1 VYRTRNEVL
10 AAWALPL
17 ILSLSS
23 ILLPDQITGA
33 CPAATLPVYRVW
45 DNRAD
50 TDHRYIISRA
60 TRDQMVAVGWLAEGY
75 GNDAV
80 ILCAPER
87 AATVN
92 GDPPRWSL
100 VFPT

>member
-10 AAWALPL
+10 AAWALTL

-33 CPAATLPVYRVW
+33 CTSATLPVHRVR

-50 TDHRYIISRA
+50 TDYRYIISRA
-60 TRDQMVAVGWLAEGY
+60 TRDQMVAGAGS
-75 GNDAV
+75 
-80 ILCAPER
+80 PK
-87 AATVN
+87 ATATT
-92 GDPPRWSL
+92 R
-100 VFPT
+100 